1 MFLASLL
8 IGLREGLE
16 ASLIIGVLVAYLGK
30 LGRRDSLRPM
40 WSGVIIALVLTAA
53 IGAVSTFGRSRLTF
67 RTQEII
73 GGSMSILAVVMITG
87 MIFWMLNAGK
97 KMNSMLEGDI
107 DKLRA
112 RRKSVGYAVFFVA
125 FISVGREGIET
136 TIILWGWVNEP
147 LAIMGALT
155 GVIVAVALGWAL
167 FKGLVRFN
175 LSTFFTWSGAALIVV
190 AGGVLAYGIHDLQ
203 EAAVLPGPF
212 SGAPITPTHPRTG
225 EVLTGFFTYPFWG
238 AAFPFGWAFDISDV
252 LDPSGVLATFLKGTV
267 GFVPQMSWLEVLAWF
282 IYMVLVIPRF
292 IRRAREAKNPRR
304 TEANDSKPVP
314 HPQSVSTSEDNL

>member
-136 TIILWGWVNEP
+136 TIILWGGSTNHWRS
-147 LAIMGALT
+147 
-155 GVIVAVALGWAL
+155 WA
-167 FKGLVRFN
+167 R
-175 LSTFFTWSGAALIVV
+175 
-190 AGGVLAYGIHDLQ
+190 
-203 EAAVLPGPF
+203 
-212 SGAPITPTHPRTG
+212 
-225 EVLTGFFTYPFWG
+225 
-238 AAFPFGWAFDISDV
+238 
-252 LDPSGVLATFLKGTV
+252 
-267 GFVPQMSWLEVLAWF
+267 
-282 IYMVLVIPRF
+282 
-292 IRRAREAKNPRR
+292 
-304 TEANDSKPVP
+304 
-314 HPQSVSTSEDNL
+314 

>member
-107 DKLRA
+107 DKLRT
-112 RRKSVGYAVFFVA
+112 RRKSVGFAVFVVA

-238 AAFPFGWAFDISDV
+238 AAFPLSLIH
-252 LDPSGVLATFLKGTV
+252 
-267 GFVPQMSWLEVLAWF
+267 
-282 IYMVLVIPRF
+282 I
-292 IRRAREAKNPRR
+292 
-304 TEANDSKPVP
+304 
-314 HPQSVSTSEDNL
+314 